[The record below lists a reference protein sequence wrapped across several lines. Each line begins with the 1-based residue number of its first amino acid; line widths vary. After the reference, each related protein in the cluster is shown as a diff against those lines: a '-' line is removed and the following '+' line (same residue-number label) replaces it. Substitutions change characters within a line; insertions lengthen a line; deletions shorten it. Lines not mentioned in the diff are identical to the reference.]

1 MIKKKNMELIVETR
15 LTIDIYKEDKKFMYT
30 LAKFSK
36 FSLCKSKIIQSRL
49 LIAYIQRY

>member
-30 LAKFSK
+30 NFQNFPFANLKLFN
-36 FSLCKSKIIQSRL
+36 LD
-49 LIAYIQRY
+49 Y